1 MLVLAEREREEFPGG
16 LAAIKDLVSSLLLW
30 HRFSPWPGN
39 FHMPQTRPK
48 KRENHTNAYYMK
60 MAKELQPMYSVE
72 YCEVIKALGSGTCL
86 LMWGRR
92 CTWRD
97 VK

>member
-1 MLVLAEREREEFPGG
+1 
-16 LAAIKDLVSSLLLW
+16 
-30 HRFSPWPGN
+30 
-39 FHMPQTRPK
+39 
-48 KRENHTNAYYMK
+48 